1 MAPTTGTDRAEPSTG
16 PEPPALPIATVI
28 LDSPAHYLETVRRI
42 KERGA
47 RFISLWGS
55 WPDGEPPT
63 ILTAFFVSE
72 GLLLCR
78 LPLHPDSSNRFPSI
92 SFLFPLANRL
102 ERSVRDLY
110 GLEPEGLADKR
121 PWLDHGLWRRP
132 PMMPDKL
139 LPPWQE
145 TIVPP
150 PTGDYPFIPVEGE
163 GVHEIPVGPVH
174 AGIIEPGHFRFQVV
188 GEKVLRMETRLGYC
202 HKGVRTLFH
211 QASCE
216 GVFALVSRISG
227 DSAAA
232 YQLSFAE
239 AVENASDLRPPPRA
253 LWIRA
258 ILLERERIANHLGD
272 LGALGNDAGFGFG
285 GVQFGRLKE
294 EMFRIN
300 AQLFEHRYLMD
311 TIIPGG
317 VTRDVDGKACAVMS
331 EECKTLRRSL
341 LDLKN
346 IYNEHGGLQDR
357 FAKTGWLDPMLAGE
371 WGLGGVVGRASGQ
384 LLDLRHSHPSAP
396 YDRVPVPVSV
406 SGRGDVSARVQV
418 RFQEILHALSF
429 LESILSSLPE
439 SPLLVPPVAPRL
451 AREGL
456 GLTEGFRGEVLTW
469 VRLGPDGRIIDA
481 HVHDPS
487 WLLWPAL
494 EQTVPGNLVAD
505 FPLINKSF
513 NLSYSGHD
521 L

>member
-1 MAPTTGTDRAEPSTG
+1 MAPGNDTGNESPSTTSESS
-16 PEPPALPIATVI
+16 PLPLETVRP
-28 LDSPAHYLETVRRI
+28 DSPAHYLEIVRRM
-42 KERGA
+42 KDRGA

-55 WPDGEPPT
+55 WPDGDPPT
-63 ILTAFFVSE
+63 ILSAFFVSE

-78 LPLHPDSSNRFPSI
+78 LPLPPDSTRRFPSI
-92 SFLFPLANRL
+92 SFLFPLANRP
-102 ERSVRDLY
+102 ERTVRDLY
-110 GLEPEGLADKR
+110 GLEPDGLADNR

-132 PMMPDKL
+132 PMMPDNL
-139 LPPWQE
+139 LASWQQ
-145 TIVPP
+145 TTVPT
-150 PTGDYPFIPVEGE
+150 PTGDYPFVAVEGE

-188 GEKVLRMETRLGYC
+188 GEKVLRMEARLGYC
-202 HKGVRTLFH
+202 HKGIRALLR

-216 GVFALVSRISG
+216 RAQTIVSRISG

-232 YQLSFAE
+232 YQISFAE
-239 AVENASDLRPPPRA
+239 AVENASDRHPPPRA

-294 EMFRIN
+294 EMLRIN
-300 AQLFEHRYLMD
+300 ALLFEHRYLME

-317 VTRDVDGKACAVMS
+317 VARDLTRQACAMMG
-331 EECKTLRRSL
+331 EECKSLRRST
-341 LDLKN
+341 LDLKT

-357 FAKTGWLDPMLAGE
+357 FAQTGWLDPMLAGE

-384 LLDLRHSHPSAP
+384 FLDLRHSHPSAP
-396 YDRVPVPVSV
+396 YDRFPVPVSV

-418 RFQEILHALSF
+418 RFHEILHALSF
-429 LESILSSLPE
+429 LESLLVSLPE
-439 SPLLVPPVAPRL
+439 TPLSVPPSASRSP
-451 AREGL
+451 REGI
-456 GLTEGFRGEVLTW
+456 GMTEGWRGEVLTW
-469 VRLGPDGRIIDA
+469 VRLGPDGSIIDA

-494 EQTVPGNLVAD
+494 EQAVPGNLVAD